1 MSATTLTRLA
11 TPLDANW
18 RLRGLCLALDPDF
31 MYPDDRDHSG
41 QAAAKNVCGGCD
53 VVKQCLKNAIDTDD
67 WHGIR
72 GGMTPKE
79 RRAHAAG
86 DQGKPCDRCKT
97 KFTPRIA
104 RQRFCP
110 DCARAND
117 GQHYSAE
124 RRECRA
130 CGSTAYVKDD
140 GQLGKHR
147 LPGKGCARPFCRGE
161 VTETEQ
167 RADYLHQ
174 ISQCVHNPEWRQPGG
189 LCGGCGKDDFFA
201 EMGEAA

>member
-1 MSATTLTRLA
+1 MSVETLTRIDL
-11 TPLDANW
+11 PLDANW
-18 RLRGLCLALDPDF
+18 RLHGLCLDLDPDL
-31 MYPDDRDHSG
+31 MHPADRDLAG
-41 QAAAKNVCGGCD
+41 QGEAKAVCFMCP
-53 VVKQCLKNAIDTDD
+53 VKDTCLKDAIDTDD
-67 WHGIR
+67 WNGIR

-79 RRAHAAG
+79 RRAHVAG

-97 KFTPRIA
+97 KFLPRIP

-110 DCARAND
+110 DCARSND
-117 GQHYSAE
+117 GHHYSAE

-130 CGSTAYVKDD
+130 CGSTAYVKES
-140 GQLGKHR
+140 GELGKHR

-167 RADYLHQ
+167 REDYLHQ
-174 ISQCVHNPEWRQPGG
+174 INRCEHRPEWRQSGG
-189 LCGGCGKDDFFA
+189 LCGGCGKDDFA